1 MANSEIVNA
10 SILKERLNS
19 SCFPINKANNNS
31 TDLSKLTISK
41 TVNKKLLEKSLADKS
56 VNFSLSF
63 NKKISSE
70 GNMVNDPEPVK
81 KIQFPPKIKRHLY
94 EPA

>member
-19 SCFPINKANNNS
+19 SCFSISKANNTS
-31 TDLSKLTISK
+31 ADLLKSAFSK
-41 TVNKKLLEKSLADKS
+41 TVNKKILEKSFADKS
-56 VNFSLSF
+56 ANFSLSF

-70 GNMVNDPEPVK
+70 STMANDPEPVK
-81 KIQFPPKIKRHLY
+81 KNQFPPKIKKHLY